1 MHGFASN
8 VLSCRERERLEEE
21 LFEARTRG
29 RNLSRLR
36 HLTYRERAAL
46 DEREKAA
53 GLRSMKWRMVAGGKG
68 RLKKAW
74 RRRLLSG
81 KLPAS

>member
-36 HLTYRERAAL
+36 HLTYCERAAL

-53 GLRSMKWRMVAGGKG
+53 QARLAQHELAHGCG
-68 RLKKAW
+68 R
-74 RRRLLSG
+74 
-81 KLPAS
+81 